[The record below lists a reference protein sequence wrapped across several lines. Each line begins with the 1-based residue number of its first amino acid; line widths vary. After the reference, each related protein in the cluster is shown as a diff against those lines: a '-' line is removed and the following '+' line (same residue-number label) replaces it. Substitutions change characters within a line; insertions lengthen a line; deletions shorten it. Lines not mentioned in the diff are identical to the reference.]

1 MRLMEIDRE
10 RAAPAPALN
19 ALLAGAKASL
29 GRTTRDALLVVA
41 VMVACAAAVSEF
53 GAPPAWLAP
62 GLAAAA
68 LCLALVCASRLKLV
82 EFAPEVLGGDVIL
95 PPASRPS
102 GGARLLLPLQFVNTG
117 SIDGVVQWVALR
129 LTIDGDIKH
138 SVLLSPVAEVDMQR
152 FIQAKR
158 RIDNES
164 SLEPFTAFPLEGKRS
179 VAKFVLFD
187 LAERGRTAPLHIGP
201 GRYSFELFV
210 KSTASRGPKL
220 ERSFT
225 HVIDAKQVEQYRNDT
240 TVYLIDYQV
249 TLPGVRREF
258 GGGEWLPRTARYSN

>member
-1 MRLMEIDRE
+1 MQTDSARGQLLQ
-10 RAAPAPALN
+10 ALN
-19 ALLAGAKASL
+19 GFAASAAKVVS
-29 GRTTRDALLVVA
+29 GRTMRDALGVIVVS
-41 VMVACAAAVSEF
+41 VLLAAACTQF

-62 GLAAAA
+62 GLSGAA
-68 LCLALVCASRLKLV
+68 LCLALLSVSRLRLV

-95 PPASRPS
+95 PPANRPN
-102 GGARLLLPLQFVNTG
+102 GGARLLLPLQFVNSG
-117 SIDGVVQWVALR
+117 SVDGVIQWVALR
-129 LTIDGDIKH
+129 LTIDDDIKH

-158 RIDNES
+158 RLDNEQ

-187 LAERGRTAPLHIGP
+187 LAERSRTAPLHIGP

-210 KSTASRGPKL
+210 KSTATRGPKL
-220 ERSFT
+220 ERTFV
-225 HVIDAKQVEQYRNDT
+225 HVIDPKQVEQYRNDT

-249 TLPGVRREF
+249 SLPGMRREF
-258 GGGEWLPRTARYSN
+258 GGGEWLPRAPRYSN